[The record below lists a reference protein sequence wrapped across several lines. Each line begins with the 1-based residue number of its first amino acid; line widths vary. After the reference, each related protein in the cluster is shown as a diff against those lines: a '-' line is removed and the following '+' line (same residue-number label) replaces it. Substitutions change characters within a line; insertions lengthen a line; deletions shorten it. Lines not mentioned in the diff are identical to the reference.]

1 MTDDAH
7 AYQVWV
13 CSHCEIPAVEVGNHI
28 ICETCGRIF
37 DDRGRLTNEELQAA
51 NPPTHQQKEQ
61 NKMFDIDTDSDGS
74 YEIVINYID
83 GTNETITAT
92 NHQRDGLAVQIM
104 TNAGEEVLLSL
115 TSVKTLTI

>member
-1 MTDDAH
+1 MTR
-7 AYQVWV
+7 
-13 CSHCEIPAVEVGNHI
+13 
-28 ICETCGRIF
+28 RI
-37 DDRGRLTNEELQAA
+37 QQ
-51 NPPTHQQKEQ
+51 THQQKEQ